1 MIVRIV
7 KMSFIKGK
15 ETEFLKIFS
24 ENKERILNFKGCSH
38 LELLRDKNDDT
49 IFLTYSHWNSEK
61 ELENYR
67 NSELFEKVWNKT
79 SLLFSE
85 KAAAWTTEKT
95 Y

>member
-24 ENKERILNFKGCSH
+24 ENKERILNFEGCSH